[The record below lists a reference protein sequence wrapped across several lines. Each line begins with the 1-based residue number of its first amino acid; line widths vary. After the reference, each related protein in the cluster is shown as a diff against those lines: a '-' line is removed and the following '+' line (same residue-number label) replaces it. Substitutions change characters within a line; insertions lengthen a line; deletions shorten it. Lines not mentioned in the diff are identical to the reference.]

1 MASLNS
7 TNMWQ
12 EFRVSD
18 AYIWS
23 EVYYLDSAT
32 DYREYLPQH
41 GVHLANAAA
50 IRNNDLILLDS
61 SSQLCGRNSYLCL
74 LLVVLLLII
83 GGTLFYLLQ

>member
-1 MASLNS
+1 
-7 TNMWQ
+7 MWQ

-23 EVYYLDSAT
+23 EIYYLDSAT
-32 DYREYLPQH
+32 GYREYLPPH
-41 GVHLANAAA
+41 GHHLANAAT
-50 IRNNDLILLDS
+50 IPSNDLILLDS